1 MGARLTGCAV
11 MVIST
16 RGSRAYAFLEVE
28 AHSQWIRW
36 GRTNS
41 GGCARFRSA
50 ERRAGFGFWQRT
62 VDINTGTQWRN
73 GLSSKFD
80 RIVPQRSFEV
90 STSTEES
97 SKCSV
102 RMLEDF

>member
-1 MGARLTGCAV
+1 

-28 AHSQWIRW
+28 AHSQWIRC
-36 GRTNS
+36 GRANL
-41 GGCARFRSA
+41 GGCARLRSA
-50 ERRAGFGFWQRT
+50 ERRAGFVFWQRT

-90 STSTEES
+90 NTSPEES
-97 SKCSV
+97 FKYSV
-102 RMLEDF
+102 RRPEGF